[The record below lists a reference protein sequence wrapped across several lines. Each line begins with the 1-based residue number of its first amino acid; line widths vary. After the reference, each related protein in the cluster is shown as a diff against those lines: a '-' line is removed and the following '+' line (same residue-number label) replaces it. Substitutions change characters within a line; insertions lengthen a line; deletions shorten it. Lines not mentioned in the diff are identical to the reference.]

1 MVFIMTTMVYT
12 LAMFTVIESE
22 EFRTWFL
29 GMRDLNAQ
37 ARIGARIRRA
47 AQGNLGDAKSVGAGV
62 SEMRIDYG
70 PGYRVY
76 FTRRGPLVIL
86 LLCGGDKR
94 TQSAD
99 IKRAKKMVAELE

>member
-1 MVFIMTTMVYT
+1 
-12 LAMFTVIESE
+12 MFTVIESD

-37 ARIGARIRRA
+37 ARVGARIRRA
-47 AQGNLGDAKSVGAGV
+47 SQGNLGDTKSIGDGL

-76 FTRRGPLVIL
+76 FMRRGPLVIL

-94 TQSAD
+94 RQAAD
-99 IKRAKKMVAELE
+99 IKRAKRMAAELE